1 MSIKIAHIADV
12 HFRSLSRHQEYREVF
27 QDFAQQCREL
37 KPDVIYVGG
46 DIYHTKTQGI
56 SPELIDEITHWMR
69 TLADTAPLHMI
80 LGNHDGNLV
89 NASRQDA
96 ITPIFDALDH
106 PNAFLYKKSGIYPT
120 GVPGYNWA
128 VFSCFDEEG
137 WKDVKPVE
145 GEINIATFH
154 GCVVG
159 SKTDQNWELEGDVP
173 LNFFDPYD
181 FTMLGDIHKFQILN
195 EEKTIAYPGSTVQQN
210 YGEDPDKGFIFW
222 DIRSGS
228 DFDLTFHRLTNPHP
242 FVTVDWQ
249 GSVRDTLHEAKKYK
263 KGSRFR
269 LRTTENIP
277 QLEIK
282 QIHNELKL
290 SRNAKEVVWKFDQE
304 VDANDIIDSEALIK
318 KEDLRDPKIQM
329 KILGDY
335 APAAKF
341 DEEEWEEISKLVD
354 RYIALATQDEDVARN
369 IKWSIKDIEFDNV
382 FSYGKGNKINFEKL
396 NGITGIL
403 GKNRSGKSS
412 IVGTLVYTL
421 FNSTDRGTIK
431 NLHVINSRKGHC
443 NAKMRF
449 TANNK
454 RYVVE
459 RQSVRKEDKKGH
471 VSAITSLNFYQE
483 DPMGNVVEDLN
494 GEQRT
499 QTEKIIRKMLGT
511 AEDFLITSLATQGSM
526 NHFISHGSSH
536 RKTILSKF
544 LDLDIFERMAEFVKH
559 DSASIRGK
567 MSNYPERDWNA
578 SIVSLRNKRRKYDSQ
593 IEEIEYELAAH
604 REDQQKLQIQLSNF
618 TEADLVDERE
628 VDEQKEE
635 LRKAKEKFDELTEK
649 CDQCVDEIEKLSEQ
663 VETIEAVKEQFP
675 ISEIREQYENLQDL
689 ERALTNLEHQREVA
703 KQLYKSQERSVKI
716 LDEVPCGDEFPTCKF
731 IKDSHKNSRLITKQK
746 EIIDDQSSELRA
758 IRRAVKKLQDQNLKE
773 KIDKYDTLLTRLS
786 DTEVKVS
793 RKQSEYDLFS
803 RDLDVAEE
811 HMLRCKKVLV
821 EMKLRVNTSNLTE
834 AARRVKDMLDDINSQ
849 IKQKDAQRIS
859 AAEMKGNTDSQIKKL
874 QTERDEFAELRKTWK
889 MYDFLMKSW
898 SKKGIPTQII
908 RTQLPVINSEIE
920 KILSSV
926 ADFTVKLDAD
936 VDSNALDIYLDYG
949 DSKRIIELA
958 SGMEKMIS
966 SLAMRVALLN
976 VSSLPKTDMLIIDEG
991 FGALDETNVEA
1002 CNRLLTSLKKWF
1014 KNILV
1019 ITHVDAVKDVV
1030 DQTIEIGNK
1039 GIDSYV
1045 ELE

>member
-1 MSIKIAHIADV
+1 M
-12 HFRSLSRHQEYREVF
+12 
-27 QDFAQQCREL
+27 
-37 KPDVIYVGG
+37 
-46 DIYHTKTQGI
+46 
-56 SPELIDEITHWMR
+56 
-69 TLADTAPLHMI
+69 
-80 LGNHDGNLV
+80 
-89 NASRQDA
+89 
-96 ITPIFDALDH
+96 
-106 PNAFLYKKSGIYPT
+106 
-120 GVPGYNWA
+120 
-128 VFSCFDEEG
+128 
-137 WKDVKPVE
+137 
-145 GEINIATFH
+145 
-154 GCVVG
+154 
-159 SKTDQNWELEGDVP
+159 
-173 LNFFDPYD
+173 
-181 FTMLGDIHKFQILN
+181 
-195 EEKTIAYPGSTVQQN
+195 
-210 YGEDPDKGFIFW
+210 
-222 DIRSGS
+222 
-228 DFDLTFHRLTNPHP
+228 
-242 FVTVDWQ
+242 
-249 GSVRDTLHEAKKYK
+249 
-263 KGSRFR
+263 
-269 LRTTENIP
+269 
-277 QLEIK
+277 
-282 QIHNELKL
+282 
-290 SRNAKEVVWKFDQE
+290 
-304 VDANDIIDSEALIK
+304 
-318 KEDLRDPKIQM
+318 
-329 KILGDY
+329 
-335 APAAKF
+335 
-341 DEEEWEEISKLVD
+341 
-354 RYIALATQDEDVARN
+354 
-369 IKWSIKDIEFDNV
+369 
-382 FSYGKGNKINFEKL
+382 
-396 NGITGIL
+396 
-403 GKNRSGKSS
+403 
-412 IVGTLVYTL
+412 
-421 FNSTDRGTIK
+421 
-431 NLHVINSRKGHC
+431 
-443 NAKMRF
+443 
-449 TANNK
+449 
-454 RYVVE
+454 
-459 RQSVRKEDKKGH
+459 
-471 VSAITSLNFYQE
+471 
-483 DPMGNVVEDLN
+483 
-494 GEQRT
+494 
-499 QTEKIIRKMLGT
+499 
-511 AEDFLITSLATQGSM
+511 
-526 NHFISHGSSH
+526 
-536 RKTILSKF
+536 
-544 LDLDIFERMAEFVKH
+544 
-559 DSASIRGK
+559 
-567 MSNYPERDWNA
+567 
-578 SIVSLRNKRRKYDSQ
+578 
-593 IEEIEYELAAH
+593 
-604 REDQQKLQIQLSNF
+604 
-618 TEADLVDERE
+618 
-628 VDEQKEE
+628 
-635 LRKAKEKFDELTEK
+635 
-649 CDQCVDEIEKLSEQ
+649 
-663 VETIEAVKEQFP
+663 
-675 ISEIREQYENLQDL
+675 
-689 ERALTNLEHQREVA
+689 
-703 KQLYKSQERSVKI
+703 KI

>member
-1 MSIKIAHIADV
+1 MTIKIAHIADV
-12 HFRSLSRHQEYREVF
+12 HFRSLSRHQEYRQVF
-27 QDFAQQCREL
+27 QDFVQQCREL

-56 SPELIDEITHWMR
+56 SPELIDELTHWMR

-89 NASRQDA
+89 NAGRQDA

-173 LNFFDPYD
+173 LSFFDPYD

-195 EEKTIAYPGSTVQQN
+195 EKKTVAYSGSTVQQN
-210 YGEDPDKGFIFW
+210 YGEDPDKGFLFW
-222 DIRSGS
+222 EIRSAD
-228 DFDLTFHRLTNPHP
+228 DFDMSFHRLTNPHP

-249 GSVRDTLHEAKKYK
+249 GNVRDTLHEAKKYK

-282 QIHNELKL
+282 QIHNELKV
-290 SRNAKEVVWKFDQE
+290 SRNAKEVVWKFDQG
-304 VDANDIIDSEALIK
+304 VDANDIVDSEALIK
-318 KEDLRDPKIQM
+318 KEDLRDPKVQM

-335 APAAKF
+335 ATITAF

-369 IKWSIKDIEFDNV
+369 VKWSIKEIEFDNM
-382 FSYGKGNKINFEKL
+382 FSYGKGNKINFETL

-412 IVGTLVYTL
+412 IVGTLIYTL
-421 FNSTDRGTIK
+421 FNSTDRGSIK

-499 QTEKIIRKMLGT
+499 QTEKIIRKMLGNS
-511 AEDFLITSLATQGSM
+511 EDFLITSLATQGSM

-559 DSASIRGK
+559 DSAAIRGK

-578 SIVSLRNKRRKYDSQ
+578 SIVALRNKRRKYDAQ
-593 IEEIEYELAAH
+593 IEEIEHELASL

-618 TEADLVDERE
+618 SEADLVDEHE
-628 VDEQKEE
+628 VDNQKEE
-635 LRKAKEKFDELTEK
+635 LRKAKEKFDELDKK
-649 CDQCVDEIEKLSEQ
+649 CDERVDEIEKLSAQ
-663 VETIEAVKEQFP
+663 VEAIEAVKEQFP
-675 ISEIREQYENLQDL
+675 ISSIRDEYENLQDL
-689 ERALTNLEHQREVA
+689 ERALTSLEHSRELEKQILSNARKMA
-703 KQLYKSQERSVKI
+703 KKLE
-716 LDEVPCGDEFPTCKF
+716 PCDCFEHKPTCQYVK
-731 IKDSHKNSRLITKQK
+731 KSNRHSKVVDKHK
-746 EIIDDQSSELRA
+746 EIIEEQSGELRA
-758 IRRAVKKLQDQNLKE
+758 IRRAVKKLQAQNLKE
-773 KIDKYDTLLTRLS
+773 KIDKYDELLKRLS
-786 DTEVKVS
+786 ESEVLMS

-811 HMLRCKKVLV
+811 HLERSKKVLV

-834 AARRVKDMLDDINSQ
+834 AARRVKDMLNDINSQ

-908 RTQLPVINSEIE
+908 RTQLPVINTEIE

-926 ADFTVKLDAD
+926 SDFTVKLEAD
-936 VDSNALDIYLDYG
+936 NDSNALDIYLDYG

-991 FGALDETNVEA
+991 FGTLDETNVEA

-1019 ITHVDAVKDVV
+1019 ITHVDSVKDVV
-1030 DQTIEIGNK
+1030 DQAIEIGNK

-1045 ELE
+1045 RLE

>member
-1 MSIKIAHIADV
+1 MTIKVAHIADV
-12 HFRSLSRHQEYREVF
+12 HFRSLSRHQEYRQVF
-27 QDFAQQCREL
+27 QDFVQQCKEL

-56 SPELIDEITHWMR
+56 SPELIDELTHWMR

-89 NASRQDA
+89 NSGRQDA

-128 VFSCFDEEG
+128 IFSCFDEEG

-222 DIRSGS
+222 DIRSAD

-249 GSVRDTLHEAKKYK
+249 GNVRDTLHEAKKYK

-269 LRTTENIP
+269 IRTTENIP

-290 SRNAKEVVWKFDQE
+290 VRNAKEVVWKFDQE

-329 KILGDY
+329 KILEDY
-335 APAAKF
+335 APAVKF

-369 IKWSIKDIEFDNV
+369 IKWSIKDIEFDNM
-382 FSYGKGNKINFEKL
+382 FSYGKGNKINFENL

-412 IVGTLVYTL
+412 IVGTLVYAL

-443 NAKMRF
+443 SVKMRF
-449 TANNK
+449 SANNK
-454 RYVVE
+454 QYVVE

-483 DPMGNVVEDLN
+483 DPMGNIVEDLN

-499 QTEKIIRKMLGT
+499 QTEKTIRTMLGT

-578 SIVSLRNKRRKYDSQ
+578 SIVSLRNKRRKYNSQ
-593 IEEIEYELAAH
+593 IEEIEHVLISL

-618 TEADLVDERE
+618 SEDDLVDERE
-628 VDEQKEE
+628 VDEQKAE
-635 LRKAKEKFDELTEK
+635 LRKAKVGFDDLTTK
-649 CDQCVDEIEKLSEQ
+649 CDECVDEIEKLSAQ
-663 VETIEAVKEQFP
+663 VEAIESVKEQFP

-689 ERALTNLEHQREVA
+689 ERGLTSLEHQRELEKQILENKKKLA
-703 KQLYKSQERSVKI
+703 KKQEPCSCTVHHPKCPYVKKSDKHNKLIAQQKDAI
-716 LDEVPCGDEFPTCKF
+716 DE
-731 IKDSHKNSRLITKQK
+731 
-746 EIIDDQSSELRA
+746 QSSQLRA
-758 IRRAVKKLQDQNLKE
+758 IRRAVKKLQDQNLKK
-773 KIDKYDTLLTRLS
+773 KIDKYDELLKRLS
-786 DTEVKVS
+786 ETEVQMS
-793 RKQSEYDLFS
+793 RKQSAYDLFS
-803 RDLDVAEE
+803 RDLDVAED
-811 HMLRCKKVLV
+811 HMLRCKKVLAG
-821 EMKLRVNTSNLTE
+821 MKLRVNTSNLTE
-834 AARRVKDMLDDINSQ
+834 AARRVKDMLDDISSQ
-849 IKQKDAQRIS
+849 VKQNDAQRIS

-874 QTERDEFAELRKTWK
+874 QIERDEFAELRKTWK
-889 MYDFLMKSW
+889 IYDFLMQSW
-898 SKKGIPTQII
+898 SKKGI
-908 RTQLPVINSEIE
+908 INSEIE

-976 VSSLPKTDMLIIDEG
+976 VSSLPKTDILIIDEG

-1045 ELE
+1045 ELK

>member
-1 MSIKIAHIADV
+1 MTIKVAHIADV
-12 HFRSLSRHQEYREVF
+12 HFRSLSRHQEYRQVF
-27 QDFAQQCREL
+27 QDFVQQCKEL

-56 SPELIDEITHWMR
+56 SPELIDELTHWMR

-89 NASRQDA
+89 NSGRQDA

-128 VFSCFDEEG
+128 IFSCFDEEG

-222 DIRSGS
+222 DIRSAD

-249 GSVRDTLHEAKKYK
+249 GNVRDTLHEAKKYK

-269 LRTTENIP
+269 IRTTENIP

-290 SRNAKEVVWKFDQE
+290 VRNAKEVVWKFDQE
-304 VDANDIIDSEALIK
+304 VDANDIIDSDALIK

-329 KILGDY
+329 KILEDY
-335 APAAKF
+335 APAVKF

-369 IKWSIKDIEFDNV
+369 IKWSIKDIEFDNM
-382 FSYGKGNKINFEKL
+382 FSYGKGNKINFENL

-412 IVGTLVYTL
+412 IVGTLVYAL

-443 NAKMRF
+443 NVKMRF
-449 TANNK
+449 SANNK
-454 RYVVE
+454 QYVVE

-483 DPMGNVVEDLN
+483 DPMGNIVEDLN

-499 QTEKIIRKMLGT
+499 QTEKTIRTMLGT

-536 RKTILSKF
+536 RK
-544 LDLDIFERMAEFVKH
+544 DY
-559 DSASIRGK
+559 SI
-567 MSNYPERDWNA
+567 
-578 SIVSLRNKRRKYDSQ
+578 
-593 IEEIEYELAAH
+593 
-604 REDQQKLQIQLSNF
+604 
-618 TEADLVDERE
+618 
-628 VDEQKEE
+628 
-635 LRKAKEKFDELTEK
+635 
-649 CDQCVDEIEKLSEQ
+649 
-663 VETIEAVKEQFP
+663 
-675 ISEIREQYENLQDL
+675 
-689 ERALTNLEHQREVA
+689 
-703 KQLYKSQERSVKI
+703 
-716 LDEVPCGDEFPTCKF
+716 
-731 IKDSHKNSRLITKQK
+731 
-746 EIIDDQSSELRA
+746 
-758 IRRAVKKLQDQNLKE
+758 
-773 KIDKYDTLLTRLS
+773 
-786 DTEVKVS
+786 
-793 RKQSEYDLFS
+793 
-803 RDLDVAEE
+803 
-811 HMLRCKKVLV
+811 
-821 EMKLRVNTSNLTE
+821 
-834 AARRVKDMLDDINSQ
+834 
-849 IKQKDAQRIS
+849 
-859 AAEMKGNTDSQIKKL
+859 
-874 QTERDEFAELRKTWK
+874 
-889 MYDFLMKSW
+889 
-898 SKKGIPTQII
+898 
-908 RTQLPVINSEIE
+908 
-920 KILSSV
+920 
-926 ADFTVKLDAD
+926 
-936 VDSNALDIYLDYG
+936 
-949 DSKRIIELA
+949 
-958 SGMEKMIS
+958 
-966 SLAMRVALLN
+966 
-976 VSSLPKTDMLIIDEG
+976 
-991 FGALDETNVEA
+991 
-1002 CNRLLTSLKKWF
+1002 
-1014 KNILV
+1014 
-1019 ITHVDAVKDVV
+1019 
-1030 DQTIEIGNK
+1030 
-1039 GIDSYV
+1039 
-1045 ELE
+1045 

>member
-1 MSIKIAHIADV
+1 M
-12 HFRSLSRHQEYREVF
+12 
-27 QDFAQQCREL
+27 QQCKEL
-37 KPDVIYVGG
+37 KPDVIYVAG

-56 SPELIDEITHWMR
+56 SPELIDELTHWMR
-69 TLADTAPLHMI
+69 SLADTAPLHMI

-89 NASRQDA
+89 NSGRQDA

-173 LNFFDPYD
+173 LSFFDPYD

-195 EEKTIAYPGSTVQQN
+195 EKKTVAYSGSTVQQN
-210 YGEDPDKGFIFW
+210 YGEDPDKGFLFW
-222 DIRSGS
+222 EIRSAD
-228 DFDLTFHRLTNPHP
+228 DFDMTFHRLANPHP

-249 GSVRDTLHEAKKYK
+249 GNVRDTLHEAKKYK

-282 QIHNELKL
+282 QIHNELKV
-290 SRNAKEVVWKFDQE
+290 SRNAKEVVWKFDQG
-304 VDANDIIDSEALIK
+304 VDANDIVDSEALIK
-318 KEDLRDPKIQM
+318 KEDLRDPKVQM
-329 KILGDY
+329 KILEDY
-335 APAAKF
+335 ATITKF
-341 DEEEWEEISKLVD
+341 DEEEWEDISKLVD

-369 IKWSIKDIEFDNV
+369 IKWSIKEIEFDNM
-382 FSYGKGNKINFEKL
+382 FSYGKGNKINFETL

-421 FNSTDRGTIK
+421 FISTDRGSIK

-449 TANNK
+449 SANNK

-471 VSAITSLNFYQE
+471 VSAITSLNFYRE
-483 DPMGNVVEDLN
+483 DPMGNVIEDLN

-511 AEDFLITSLATQGSM
+511 SEDFLITSLATQGSM
-526 NHFISHGSSH
+526 NRFIGHGSSH

-559 DSASIRGK
+559 DSAAIRGK

-578 SIVSLRNKRRKYDSQ
+578 SIVALRNKRRKYDAQ
-593 IEEIEYELAAH
+593 IEEIEHELASL

-618 TEADLVDERE
+618 SEADLVDEHE
-628 VDEQKEE
+628 VDNQKEE
-635 LRKAKEKFDELTEK
+635 LRKAQDRFDELDKK
-649 CDQCVDEIEKLSEQ
+649 CDKCVDEIEKLSAQ
-663 VETIEAVKEQFP
+663 VEAIEAVKEQFP
-675 ISEIREQYENLQDL
+675 ISSIRDEYENLQDL
-689 ERALTNLEHQREVA
+689 ERALTSLEHSRELEKQILSSA
-703 KQLYKSQERSVKI
+703 KKLAKKLE
-716 LDEVPCGDEFPTCKF
+716 PCDCFEHKPTCQYVK
-731 IKDSHKNSRLITKQK
+731 KSNRQTKVIDKHK
-746 EIIDDQSSELRA
+746 EIIDEQSGELRA
-758 IRRAVKKLQDQNLKE
+758 IRSAVKKLQAQNLKE
-773 KIDKYDTLLTRLS
+773 KIDKYDELLKRLS
-786 DTEVKVS
+786 DSEVLMS

-811 HMLRCKKVLV
+811 HLERSKKVLV

-834 AARRVKDMLDDINSQ
+834 AARRVKDMLNDINNQ

-908 RTQLPVINSEIE
+908 RTQLPVINTEIE

-926 ADFTVKLDAD
+926 ADFTVKLEAD
-936 VDSNALDIYLDYG
+936 NDSNALDIFLDYG

-991 FGALDETNVEA
+991 FGTLDETNVEA

-1019 ITHVDAVKDVV
+1019 ITHVDSVKDVV
-1030 DQTIEIGNK
+1030 DQAIEIGNK

-1045 ELE
+1045 RLE

>member
-1 MSIKIAHIADV
+1 
-12 HFRSLSRHQEYREVF
+12 VF
-27 QDFAQQCREL
+27 QDFIRQCREL
-37 KPDVIYVGG
+37 KPDLIYVGG

-56 SPELIDEITHWMR
+56 SPELIDELTHWMR
-69 TLADTAPLHMI
+69 SLADVAPLHMI

-89 NASRQDA
+89 NAERQDA
-96 ITPIFDALDH
+96 ITPIFDALNH
-106 PNAFLYKKSGIYPT
+106 PSAYLYKKSGIYPT

-145 GEINIATFH
+145 GEVNMAVFH

-173 LNFFDPYD
+173 LSFFDPYD
-181 FTMLGDIHKFQILN
+181 FTLLGDIHKFQVLN
-195 EEKTIAYPGSTVQQN
+195 DEKTIAYPGSTVQQN

-222 DIRSGS
+222 DIRSPD

-269 LRTTENIP
+269 MRTTETIP

-282 QIHNELKL
+282 QIHNELKVA
-290 SRNAKEVVWKFDQE
+290 RNAKEVVWKFDQE
-304 VDANDIIDSEALIK
+304 IDSNDIIDSESLIK

-329 KILGDY
+329 KILEDY
-335 APAAKF
+335 AVATKF
-341 DEEEWEEISKLVD
+341 DEEEWEEIGKFVD
-354 RYIALATQDEDVARN
+354 RYISLATQDEDVARN
-369 IKWSIKDIEFDNV
+369 VKWSIKDIEFNNT
-382 FSYGKGNKINFEKL
+382 FSYGKGNRINFENL
-396 NGITGIL
+396 SGITGIL
-403 GKNRSGKSS
+403 GRNRSGKSS
-412 IVGTLVYTL
+412 IVGTLAYAL
-421 FNSTDRGTIK
+421 FNTTDRGSIK
-431 NLHVINSRKGHC
+431 NLHIINSRKGHC
-443 NAKMRF
+443 STKMHL

-471 VSAITSLNFYQE
+471 VSAITSLNFYQT
-483 DPMGNVVEDLN
+483 DPAGNVVQDLN

-499 QTEKIIRKMLGT
+499 QTEKVIRKMFGT
-511 AEDFLITSLATQGSM
+511 SEDFLITSLATQGSM

-559 DSASIRGK
+559 DAAAIRGK

-578 SIVSLRNKRRKYDSQ
+578 AIVALRNKRRKYDSQ
-593 IEEIEYELAAH
+593 ILEIEHDLAEL
-604 REDQQKLQIQLSNF
+604 REDHQALQIQLSNF
-618 TEADLVDERE
+618 SESDLVDPRDVE
-628 VDEQKEE
+628 EQKKE
-635 LRKAKEKFDELTEK
+635 LLSSKEKFDELTLK
-649 CDQCVDEIEKLSEQ
+649 SNDCVDEIEKFNEQ
-663 VETIEAVKEQFP
+663 IEAIEIVKEQFP
-675 ISEIREQYENLQDL
+675 ISEICEQYENLQDL
-689 ERALTNLEHQREVA
+689 ERALTSLEHQKEVA
-703 KQLYKSQERSVKI
+703 KQRLKSQTRSVKI
-716 LDEVPCGDEFPTCKF
+716 LDEVPCGDKFPTCKF
-731 IKDSHKNSRLITKQK
+731 IKDSHKNKKLIEEQK
-746 EIIDDQSSELRA
+746 ELVDNLSSELRA
-758 IRRAVKKLQDQNLKE
+758 IRRAVKQLSEQNLKE
-773 KIDKYDTLLTRLS
+773 KIDKYDTLLARLS
-786 DTEVKVS
+786 ESEINLS
-793 RKQSEYDLFS
+793 RKQSEFDLYS
-803 RDLDVAEE
+803 RDLDDAED
-811 HMLRCKKVLV
+811 HLLRCKKVLL
-821 EMKLRVNTSNLTE
+821 EMKMRLNTSNLTV
-834 AARRVKDMLDDINSQ
+834 AARKIKDRLDEISSQ
-849 IKQKDAQRIS
+849 IKQKDAQRLAS
-859 AAEMKGNTDSQIKKL
+859 AEMKGNTDSQIKKL
-874 QTERDEFAELRKTWK
+874 QSERDAFAELRKSWK
-889 MYDFLMKSW
+889 IYDFLMRSW

-926 ADFTVKLDAD
+926 TDFTVTLDAD
-936 VDSNALDIYLDYG
+936 VDSNALDIFLDYG

-966 SLAMRVALLN
+966 SLAIRVALLN

-991 FGALDETNVEA
+991 FGSLDETNVEA

-1019 ITHVDAVKDVV
+1019 ITHVDSVKDVV

-1039 GIDSYV
+1039 GIDSHV